1 MKEIF
6 LDEIRQIASEETS
19 RDEALQRICELIR
32 DGMTGCDWVGFYF
45 IDLDN
50 EEELVLGPFA
60 GAPTEH
66 TRIPIGSGICGMAAE
81 SGETIVVDDVQ
92 SEPSYIAC
100 SPEVKSEIVIP
111 MYKDGQII
119 GELDIDSHTLAAFGD
134 EERDLLEE
142 ACQII
147 AEIL

>member
-6 LDEIRQIASEETS
+6 LDEIRQIVGEETS

-45 IDLDN
+45 IDPDS

-60 GAPTEH
+60 GEPTEH
-66 TRIPIGSGICGMAAE
+66 TRIPIGSGICGMAVE

-92 SEPSYIAC
+92 AEPSYIAC

-111 MYKDGQII
+111 MYKGGQIA

-134 EERDLLEE
+134 QERELLEE
-142 ACQII
+142 ACEII
-147 AEIL
+147 SEIL